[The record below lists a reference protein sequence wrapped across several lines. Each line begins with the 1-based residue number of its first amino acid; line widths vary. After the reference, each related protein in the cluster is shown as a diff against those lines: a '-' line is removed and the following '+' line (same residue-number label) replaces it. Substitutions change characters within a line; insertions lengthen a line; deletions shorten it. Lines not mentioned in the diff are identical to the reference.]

1 ALKTRSLRTSED
13 AKKIFFFSSRRRHT
27 RFSRDWSSD
36 VCSSDLPHQRIKE
49 RLTDLLFD
57 PHSLCRIE
65 GSGMHFP
72 ALIER
77 GCQRTKVHIV
87 QQFFSPLFQQWLK
100 LIAIGTT
107 VPEKLGYFDL
117 RGVAS
122 RNRFCQRP
130 VMTPFLVAKLP
141 PFLSKRRQ
149 WPHHNQ
155 RQDPCNQ
162 TTHENLSSLFFI
174 NT

>member
-77 GCQRTKVHIV
+77 GCQRTKVRSEERRVGKECSSRWSLWQAGKEKHI
-87 QQFFSPLFQQWLK
+87 
-100 LIAIGTT
+100 A
-107 VPEKLGYFDL
+107 
-117 RGVAS
+117 R
-122 RNRFCQRP
+122 
-130 VMTPFLVAKLP
+130 
-141 PFLSKRRQ
+141 
-149 WPHHNQ
+149 
-155 RQDPCNQ
+155 
-162 TTHENLSSLFFI
+162 
-174 NT
+174 